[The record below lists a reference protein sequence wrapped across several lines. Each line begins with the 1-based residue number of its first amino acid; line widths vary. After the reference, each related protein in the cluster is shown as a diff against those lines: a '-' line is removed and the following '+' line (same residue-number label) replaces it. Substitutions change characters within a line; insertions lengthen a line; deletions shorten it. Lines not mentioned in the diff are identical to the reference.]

1 MKFKEFRNYISKID
15 RVSICNKDTLRY
27 ENYQFISEVPATY
40 DELYLYG
47 IGRIQSEFPRKSVME
62 VPINDGDD
70 EDETIFAECIEIMLS
85 DEPRKFDE

>member
-27 ENYQFISEVPATY
+27 ENYQFIAEVPDMY

-47 IGRIQSEFPRKSVME
+47 IGRIQSEFPRKAVME
-62 VPINDGDD
+62 VPMNDGND